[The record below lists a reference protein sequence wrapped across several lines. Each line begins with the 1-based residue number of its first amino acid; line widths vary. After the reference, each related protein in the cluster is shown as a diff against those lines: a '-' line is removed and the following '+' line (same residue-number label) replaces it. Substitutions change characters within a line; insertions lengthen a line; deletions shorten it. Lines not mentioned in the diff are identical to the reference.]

1 MPIRLIFLDR
11 HQFWVPALIERCTCL
26 CIAVYPFCA
35 ESVRIV
41 QKDRFISATHR
52 NATAALPLSQH
63 IHFSTSD
70 IDEAC
75 ERVGKVFCQHTIDFT
90 GRGRQLSFL
99 QTLAA
104 LDRITYSYVTYGE
117 AVKIDAGEPERW
129 FMVHTAQ
136 GGPCST
142 VIGRNEVAVAP
153 GLTAISSPTLR
164 LRMRWTPECG
174 QFVTKIERAALE
186 QQLCRLLHDDVKKPI
201 EFLLDPEALSDVS
214 AEYHRILQF
223 SSREIEQGDS
233 FFRSRIGKR
242 QLEEMVMNL
251 LLMRF
256 PHNYSDRLHAPTQT
270 IAPRTVR
277 VAEEYMR
284 SHAESDISVSHLAAM
299 AGTSVRSLYDSFRRF
314 RQTTPMEFLRK
325 CRLENAR
332 KDLLDNMNPDTI
344 ADIAV
349 KWGFNNLG
357 RFSALYRTSY
367 GELPSDTKRNRR

>member
-1 MPIRLIFLDR
+1 M
-11 HQFWVPALIERCTCL
+11 
-26 CIAVYPFCA
+26 
-35 ESVRIV
+35 

-52 NATAALPLSQH
+52 DSAAALPLSRH
-63 IHFSTSD
+63 LHFSTSD

-75 ERVGKVFCQHTIDFT
+75 ERVGKVFCRHTIDFT
-90 GRGRQLSFL
+90 GRGRQLSFH

-136 GGPCST
+136 GGPCNT
-142 VIGRNEVAVAP
+142 MIGRNEVVVAP

-186 QQLCRLLHDDVKKPI
+186 QQLSHLLHDDVRNPI
-201 EFLLDPEALSDVS
+201 EFLLDPDALSDVS

-223 SSREIEQGDS
+223 ASREIEQEDS
-233 FFRSRIGKR
+233 FFRSRIGKK
-242 QLEEMVMNL
+242 QLEETVMNL

-256 PHNYSDRLHAPTQT
+256 PHNHTDRLLAPAQT
-270 IAPRTVR
+270 IAPRSVR
-277 VAEEYMR
+277 LAEEYMR
-284 SHAESDISVSHLAAM
+284 THAGSNISVSDLALV

-314 RQTTPMEFLRK
+314 RQTTPMDYLK
-325 CRLENAR
+325 NCRLEGAR
-332 KDLLDNMNPDTI
+332 KDLLDHKNEDTI
-344 ADIAV
+344 ADIAM
-349 KWGFNNLG
+349 KWGFNSFG
-357 RFSALYRTSY
+357 RFSALYRKSY
-367 GELPSDTKRNRR
+367 GELPSETKRYKR